1 MGRVTVGTLGPFF
14 SSFTFSHT
22 PSTTISV
29 VRRRCWLFMSM
40 AVGST
45 FSGLLYIHLSNG
57 VSVGGPRCT
66 TTIEERKGG
75 LEGWEGD
82 VPRDVEGAGLGAR
95 RGYASG
101 KRRLGMELASF
112 FFVCFCVCWRVCV
125 LLRSDTRREV
135 LEVVYGEGVFAR
147 GGVPGY
153 NGYLFVRLVL
163 LYVMGY
169 VCVELTSGRG
179 APNERTRL
187 CS

>member
-112 FFVCFCVCWRVCV
+112 FLCLFLC
-125 LLRSDTRREV
+125 LLAGLCTFTER
-135 LEVVYGEGVFAR
+135 YPEGGSR
-147 GGVPGY
+147 G
-153 NGYLFVRLVL
+153 RLW
-163 LYVMGY
+163 
-169 VCVELTSGRG
+169 GRG
-179 APNERTRL
+179 L
-187 CS
+187 CAWRGSRI